1 MSLGSPIITPKK
13 WLHGRRLP
21 ADLEGCRTA
30 IAAFCRLNEMKEK
43 LAAVPL
49 SSKLFS
55 HLDAAHTYVGWV
67 NAKKVLIVE
76 CLFGGPLS
84 ATVLEEM
91 AFFGITRVIGY
102 GYAGSL
108 TRDITMGQIVMAR
121 CGLVSDGT
129 SREYLN
135 GLDKVFPDKALMDV
149 FHRKV
154 AEKKCT
160 LREATVWTTDALYRE
175 TPEKVRQWRAGG
187 GDIVNMDTSYFYAVS
202 QVTGMA
208 AIYVCEISDHLDQE
222 HWSDSFGHFQDQVNL
237 MQELVMKTVEGIEE

>member
-1 MSLGSPIITPKK
+1 MSLLSPMITPEK
-13 WLHGRRLP
+13 WLHGRKMI
-21 ADLEGCRTA
+21 ADLEGCQTA

-55 HLDAAHTYVGWV
+55 HLDAAHTYVGYV
-67 NAKKVLIVE
+67 KGKKILTVE
-76 CLFGGPLS
+76 CLFGGAMS

-91 AFFGITRVIGY
+91 AFFGITRVIGF

-108 TRDITMGQIVMAR
+108 THDIAMGQLVLAR

-129 SREYLN
+129 SGEYLP
-135 GLDKVFPDKALMDV
+135 DADRVFPDVALVDV
-149 FHRKV
+149 FRRK
-154 AEKKCT
+154 AAAKKYA

-175 TPEKVRQWRAGG
+175 TPEKIRRWHAAGG
-187 GDIVNMDTSYFYAVS
+187 EIVNMDTSYFYAVS

-208 AIYVCEISDHLDQE
+208 AIYVCEISDSLNQE
-222 HWSDSFGHFQDQVNL
+222 GWKDSFGDFQDPVNL
-237 MQELVMKTVEGIEE
+237 MRDLVIETVAEIEE